1 MIAARN
7 VEPEKVED
15 WMDKFS
21 QKSDSEPEPTPSPEM
36 DAGAFELAF
45 KSRSKSKPQDDK
57 VLSLK

>member
-21 QKSDSEPEPTPSPEM
+21 QKSDSGPEPTPSPEM
-36 DAGAFELAF
+36 DADAFEM
-45 KSRSKSKPQDDK
+45 QN
-57 VLSLK
+57 LKQIHK